1 MAGDRGATPLN
12 AAFLA
17 TKPLQ
22 ILVCLM
28 LARQL
33 GLSGTADLFVVDN
46 FAGAGAVIDE
56 LANGSF
62 GWRSVRKCGSRFE
75 ALDLASR
82 QSRKV
87 FLDRDVGLAMYVA
100 MLRQKAVRGTQ
111 FAIYEEGVSSYDAF
125 SELSRRQQLVLK
137 LVGGATML
145 GRSRLTSELW
155 LFEPGEVAL
164 GLRQEF
170 KLRRIEGELQR
181 FIRDERESLSLLFWR
196 GSPLGHPSEPECHLY
211 LPSWTP
217 DTRTATAVVERQGD
231 SFLKLHPH
239 TREGHPVSELGFK
252 QVLPSVIPAELLLAE
267 LCDLYRVVHVYHH
280 GSSVT
285 RYYRSAQVQFHLI
298 EEAA

>member
-1 MAGDRGATPLN
+1 MAGDRKAKSVSV
-12 AAFLA
+12 AFLA

-28 LARQL
+28 LSRQL

-46 FAGAGAVIDE
+46 FAGAGAVIDD
-56 LANGSF
+56 LAKLRF
-62 GWRSVRKCGSRFE
+62 GWRSVRRCGSRFQ

-82 QSRKV
+82 RSRKV
-87 FLDRDVGLAMYVA
+87 FLDRDVGLAMFFA
-100 MLRQKAVRGTQ
+100 MLCQKAAHGTE
-111 FAIYEEGVSSYDAF
+111 FAIYEEGVSSYDAV
-125 SELSRRQQLVLK
+125 SELSRRQQLVLN

-145 GRSRLTSELW
+145 GRSRLTSEFW
-155 LFEPGEVAL
+155 LFKPGDVAL
-164 GLRQEF
+164 DLHHES

-181 FIRDERESLSLLFWR
+181 FIRDERESLSQLFWR
-196 GSPLGHPSEPECHLY
+196 GSPIEHPSEPECHLY

-217 DTRTATAVVERQGD
+217 DTHTAMAVLEQQGD

-239 TREGHPVSELGFK
+239 TREGHPVSTLGFK
-252 QVLPSVIPAELLLAE
+252 RVLPSVIPAELLLAE
-267 LCDLYRVVHVYHH
+267 LCDRYQVVHVYHH

-285 RYYRSAQVQFHLI
+285 RYYRSGQVRFHFV